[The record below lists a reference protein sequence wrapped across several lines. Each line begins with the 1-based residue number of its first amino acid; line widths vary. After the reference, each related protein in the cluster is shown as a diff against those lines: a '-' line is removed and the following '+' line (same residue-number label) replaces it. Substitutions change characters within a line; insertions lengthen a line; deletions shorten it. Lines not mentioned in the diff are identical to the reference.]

1 MYQFIW
7 QTYILNIIVN
17 DKIHL
22 LCYVGSTVTFE
33 YTGSVKCILKVSK
46 RVNPNIHFTY
56 EKEVESKLFVMVE
69 MAADLYSKFIEN
81 QLIVMFTSTA
91 TLFYQIMKK
100 ELIFKRF
107 KRIKQWYL
115 KYTIPVRKQDQNLL
129 SQIRPFLNTCM
140 TSNIVYIG
148 NCPTKISLDG

>member
-1 MYQFIW
+1 M
-7 QTYILNIIVN
+7 
-17 DKIHL
+17 
-22 LCYVGSTVTFE
+22 GSTVTFE
-33 YTGSVKCILKVSK
+33 YTGFVKCILKVSK

-107 KRIKQWYL
+107 KRIKQ
-115 KYTIPVRKQDQNLL
+115 
-129 SQIRPFLNTCM
+129 
-140 TSNIVYIG
+140 
-148 NCPTKISLDG
+148 